1 MPAPIMGAEDFS
13 YVLKRMPGCM
23 VFLGV
28 APKSVAPRD
37 AAPIHSNRMTLEESA
52 MAQGVALY
60 AAIAQSYLE
69 HGLPAA
75 AA

>member
-1 MPAPIMGAEDFS
+1 MANP
-13 YVLKRMPGCM
+13 L
-23 VFLGV
+23 
-28 APKSVAPRD
+28 D

-52 MAQGVALY
+52 MAEGMAVY
-60 AAIAQSYLE
+60 AAVAERYLE